1 MWEKTRQKRVQG
13 WRSWD
18 AQGGGKHP
26 KMPKVKEERRA
37 DGTSGYNAANDDKGE
52 EYKKAWR

>member
-1 MWEKTRQKRVQG
+1 
-13 WRSWD
+13 
-18 AQGGGKHP
+18 
-26 KMPKVKEERRA
+26 MPKVKEERRA